1 MMKFY
6 IYSFIS
12 LQAPA
17 IFMLRFFSVPIDIEN
32 VFVSNSQEGMK
43 GTDLPEQ

>member
-12 LQAPA
+12 LQASA
-17 IFMLRFFSVPIDIEN
+17 IFMLSVLQCAIDIEN